1 MEGAPLLPGPDGD
14 KLGKETTDVRTLVMR
29 SVVVVTLCALLG
41 VGIASSFP
49 KYRHASSFVAQKSAQ
64 TSSESFDSKSALP
77 HILFFFVDD
86 MGHADMGYQS
96 TDLSKATP
104 FMDSLAA
111 SGVKLTSYYTQ
122 VGRAR
127 EAKALDSA
135 EKKARLIFYDHP
147 K

>member
-1 MEGAPLLPGPDGD
+1 MEGAPLLPRPLDGD

-29 SVVVVTLCALLG
+29 FVVVVTLCALLG

-86 MGHADMGYQS
+86 MGHADIGYQS

-122 VGRAR
+122 VGLAR
-127 EAKALDSA
+127 WKLEAKALDSGEEGA
-135 EKKARLIFYDHP
+135 AHFLR
-147 K
+147 

>member
-1 MEGAPLLPGPDGD
+1 
-14 KLGKETTDVRTLVMR
+14 
-29 SVVVVTLCALLG
+29 
-41 VGIASSFP
+41 
-49 KYRHASSFVAQKSAQ
+49 
-64 TSSESFDSKSALP
+64 
-77 HILFFFVDD
+77 